1 MPSPTTIIHTLTQ
14 FAQQQ
19 RDFAAL
25 PPDVIT
31 ASKEM
36 MVNAAAAGLA
46 GAAQA
51 DGQTVTNFVQEM
63 GGNGKCTII
72 GKGLRTSPVYAAL
85 TNGVLI
91 HLLDFDDE
99 IPANGSHPSSAV
111 FPVVMALGE
120 MNGLTGP
127 DVLAAFAVGC
137 EVASKLQSL
146 PAVGPEGEPENDRE
160 VGEFGQQPATLG
172 ATLAAAMLLELDE
185 TQTLQALLLS
195 GRPGLPPAMPALAGP
210 LRAYGQGQAALSGI
224 TAAML
229 VSQGLSA
236 VPGGYQSSN
245 SVSPALAERE
255 GALAEKLAES
265 LGRPFDIVGSGMGL
279 RLYPCASPAHT
290 AIDAALQL
298 VQQYRIPADDMAAI
312 QVRVTPSALA
322 ALPYPTPANG
332 WEARA
337 CLSYIVASALTYG
350 QPLIDNFTDAAVAD
364 HRVRDLMDRISV
376 AASESPLTSIPYP
389 CSIAATLRNGR
400 QIQHR
405 VEFAR
410 GLAELPLS
418 PEELDAKFLYC
429 SRYILPPDHIE
440 EAITRLRD
448 LENIDNTT
456 GLFSVLGG

>member
-1 MPSPTTIIHTLTQ
+1 MPSPTTILHTLTQ

-19 RDFAAL
+19 SDFAAL

-99 IPANGSHPSSAV
+99 IPANGLHPSSAV

-127 DVLAAFAVGC
+127 NVLAAFAVGC
-137 EVASKLQSL
+137 EVTSKLQSL
-146 PAVGPEGEPENDRE
+146 RAAGPDGEPEDVRQ

-172 ATLAAAMLLELDE
+172 ATLAAAMLLGLDE
-185 TQTLQALLLS
+185 AQTLQALLLS
-195 GRPGLPPAMPALAGP
+195 GRPGMPAAMPAFAGP
-210 LRAYGQGQAALSGI
+210 LRAYGQGQAAMSGI

-229 VSQGLSA
+229 VRQSLSA
-236 VPGGYQSSN
+236 VPGGYQSGN
-245 SVSPALAERE
+245 EAGNEASPALAERE

-265 LGRPFDIVGSGMGL
+265 LGRPFDIVGSGIGL

-298 VQQYRIPADDMAAI
+298 VQPVPDSNGRDGGNRGAGY
-312 QVRVTPSALA
+312 ALGSGRA
-322 ALPYPTPANG
+322 ALSHAGQRVGGAWP
-332 WEARA
+332 
-337 CLSYIVASALTYG
+337 ASA
-350 QPLIDNFTDAAVAD
+350 
-364 HRVRDLMDRISV
+364 
-376 AASESPLTSIPYP
+376 TSWP
-389 CSIAATLRNGR
+389 RR
-400 QIQHR
+400 
-405 VEFAR
+405 
-410 GLAELPLS
+410 
-418 PEELDAKFLYC
+418 
-429 SRYILPPDHIE
+429 
-440 EAITRLRD
+440 
-448 LENIDNTT
+448 
-456 GLFSVLGG
+456 